1 MQIAPLNFPSRKVQV
16 KKKSINCNN
25 FSKGSTVVY
34 FDMVFSLDADSESIV
49 PEVQAEKEWSLGT
62 QAAKTVNEEIAKGNP
77 VIFRWTAEK
86 KILSGLASAF
96 IQESVMKLV
105 ERGTIQMVTGRF
117 HFKKFSFT
125 YFFTGS
131 SSPLYDGQMLFHL
144 HLSDGT
150 PIPGIADNDEPIVS
164 LRKTHVTNINTLPD
178 QSRSPEEYTLP
189 FTNDQPHNSP
199 LVQFVSPTFNEIYY
213 ASTEV
218 HPSTSPSHLEDLGSS
233 DNHPSTQSYGVGRL
247 SSDVNEPNSLPE
259 IEIRLSSEIYPSR

>member
-1 MQIAPLNFPSRKVQV
+1 
-16 KKKSINCNN
+16 
-25 FSKGSTVVY
+25 
-34 FDMVFSLDADSESIV
+34 
-49 PEVQAEKEWSLGT
+49 
-62 QAAKTVNEEIAKGNP
+62 
-77 VIFRWTAEK
+77 
-86 KILSGLASAF
+86 
-96 IQESVMKLV
+96 MKLV

-150 PIPGIADNDEPIVS
+150 PIPGIADNNEPILS

-259 IEIRLSSEIYPSR
+259 IEIRLSSEIYPSPQVDDSCQENNERSSNSHFYLYAPTIDVFSPEFPISDRPRPVLATSFDETNEEMSSRFMRNQEHSSPARESGAD